1 MGVRG
6 RVGAVKMGAQLG
18 AALVVSLSLPVEQA
32 GASERA
38 EVTVMTQNLYL
49 GSSLQPALAA
59 ETPAQFVGAVA
70 LIYSTMLFTDFPGAG
85 WALGRHDRRGAARH
99 HRAAGGVELGGHD
112 DTDARRRD
120 AAEP

>member
-1 MGVRG
+1 MGVRR
-6 RVGAVKMGAQLG
+6 RVGAVKMGAELG

-32 GASERA
+32 SASERA

-70 LIYSTMLFTDFPGAG
+70 LIYSTMLFTDFPA
-85 WALGRHDRRGAARH
+85 
-99 HRAAGGVELGGHD
+99 RAAALA
-112 DTDARRRD
+112 DTI
-120 AAEP
+120 AAEQPDIIGLQEVSNWVVRRHRRTTA